1 MKTLPPHST
10 ALLTCCNFVNLSV
23 SISVIRKIRRKVHT
37 AGPRGWEWWI
47 MVDTAIISRSD
58 GQEDR

>member
-47 MVDTAIISRSD
+47 PLSFPEVM
-58 GQEDR
+58 DRKTDEV